1 MKYKL
6 RQLSIPLVRLH
17 LPEDQIWFEMETK
30 GGRGPYVWI
39 YINPREKRRGRPPGR
54 LVAGGRRI
62 SLRKKPGR
70 VDWSKRLVEWRKKD
84 NFWLWTDEGPHWKT
98 SHVIE

>member
-17 LPEDQIWFEMETK
+17 LPEDKAWIEMETK
-30 GGRGPYVWI
+30 GGRGPSVWV
-39 YINPREKRRGRPPGR
+39 YINPRKKGRGRPPGR
-54 LVAGGRRI
+54 LVDGGRRI

-70 VDWSKRLVEWRKKD
+70 IDWSKRVVEWRKKD
-84 NFWLWTDEGPHWKT
+84 NFWIWTDEGPDWET
-98 SHVIE
+98 QYIIQ